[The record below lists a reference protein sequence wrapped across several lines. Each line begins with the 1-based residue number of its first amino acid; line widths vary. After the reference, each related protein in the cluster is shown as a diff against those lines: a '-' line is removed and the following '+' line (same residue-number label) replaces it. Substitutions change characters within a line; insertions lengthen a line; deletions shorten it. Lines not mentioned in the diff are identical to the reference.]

1 MQSTLDI
8 GKFRVIIALRRARKR
23 KASEFPQYR
32 NGHKKA
38 TGFVPFPNEK
48 FVKGEKHMTIVQ
60 FINFLHGCGLDVL
73 ALGLLDSLLTSLVKK
88 LSQKLKR
95 NAPKTY
101 LTAVPFLLGTLLFS
115 LWFLIAFPC
124 VRPFFGNAALIAQRG
139 FFVGVAAT
147 LFGTFPRAFFPRR
160 AKRDERGEGGELPTL
175 RETDTRQRAGGNSS
189 DGF

>member
-1 MQSTLDI
+1 
-8 GKFRVIIALRRARKR
+8 
-23 KASEFPQYR
+23 
-32 NGHKKA
+32 
-38 TGFVPFPNEK
+38 
-48 FVKGEKHMTIVQ
+48 MTIVQ

-115 LWFLIAFPC
+115 LWFLIAFPR
-124 VRPFFGNAALIAQRG
+124 VRPFFGKRGAHRAAR
-139 FFVGVAAT
+139 
-147 LFGTFPRAFFPRR
+147 LFCRRRRDAFRNVPPRFLPER